1 MSNNTF
7 RHFLIAMVSIVTFF
21 GLMTDVTYAQSY
33 DVDES
38 GNVVFYSPDG
48 SQSVSQDNLIKPNH
62 GVVLFGYQNTYTDVI
77 DAAVLPRALGN
88 NRAIA
93 NSETRIGRY
102 YSTLS
107 QGEIQN
113 NGFDVGQEHQ
123 GVVSSGSE
131 SWAYSHLVKINQLR
145 YEHGLAPVSINLNAS
160 GYAYNKSEDMVNN
173 GYFAHQ
179 NPEGDNIITQY
190 LAYNPEDEGVH
201 AVGENIAQAYP
212 STATSIEAQVFD
224 DLLHSPGHYQN
235 MVDPAWD
242 SVGIGFYYNPAVSDK
257 VHFVQL
263 FYTTDY
269 NQKNGVLSE
278 DALAQYYWN
287 YEFYQEKHNPE
298 AFSDFVAEAPV
309 EEEIEEEVVEETEV
323 AVEEETESLDDIA
336 FEEAVQLEESLR
348 AEVEEKR
355 QAQSE
360 AAEELAENEAEVA
373 RVELENSEVLTPYRQ
388 ALLTIEEKE
397 LELLNTE
404 DQVLRDEIQAEID
417 AANLVLEELQDAV
430 AAINLVLDSLNEQ
443 QEVLENTVAER
454 AEEKRIAEE
463 SLMEQSEQVAS
474 MEQVGAEGQEV
485 VVEEVETEVEETLET
500 EEEVIEEEVVL
511 DEVVEDEAVTETEI
525 DGDITFE
532 SEEEPTTSNY
542 NVNLQNNIVE
552 LQQNTTPP
560 AVEDRSE
567 NVEEDVEEEPAEE
580 TSIVDDADAEEDLIE
595 EVAESNAEDAESEVD
610 EDTDEEQV
618 QQTEERNLSDF
629 IGRSAGNDDDNENEI
644 LGTLL
649 PDTGLAQNTW
659 LILGAVVLLAI
670 GGLLLFFTARRRK

>member
-1 MSNNTF
+1 MSNNTI

-21 GLMTDVTYAQSY
+21 GLMTEVTFAQSY

-48 SQSVSQDNLIKPNH
+48 SQSVSKENLIKPNH

-77 DAAVLPRALGN
+77 DATILPRALGN

-123 GVVSSGSE
+123 GVVSSGNE

-160 GYAYNKSEDMVNN
+160 GYAYNKSEDMVNS
-173 GYFAHQ
+173 GYFAHK
-179 NPEGDNIITQY
+179 NPEGENIITQY

-242 SVGIGFYYNPAVSDK
+242 SVGIGFYYNPAISDK

-269 NQKNGVLSE
+269 NQKNGVLTD

-298 AFSDFVAEAPV
+298 AFNDFVVEAPV
-309 EEEIEEEVVEETEV
+309 EVEEEVEETEV
-323 AVEEETESLDDIA
+323 AVEEETAVEDDVA
-336 FEEAVQLEESLR
+336 YEEAVQLEETLR

-360 AAEELAENEAEVA
+360 AAEALAANEAEIE
-373 RVELENSEVLTPYRQ
+373 RVELENFEVLTPYRE

-397 LELLNTE
+397 LELLDTE

-417 AANLVLEELQDAV
+417 GANLVIEELQDAV
-430 AAINLVLDSLNEQ
+430 AVVNVVLDPLNEQ
-443 QEVLENTVAER
+443 QELLENTVAER

-463 SLMEQSEQVAS
+463 NLMEQSEKVAS
-474 MEQVGAEGQEV
+474 MEQVGNEEQEV
-485 VVEEVETEVEETLET
+485 TVEDEAETEADVEETIE
-500 EEEVIEEEVVL
+500 IEEEVVEE
-511 DEVVEDEAVTETEI
+511 EVVEEEETTEAE
-525 DGDITFE
+525 GDITFE

-567 NVEEDVEEEPAEE
+567 NVEEVEEESTEEESAVEEADLEEE
-580 TSIVDDADAEEDLIE
+580 TGE
-595 EVAESNAEDAESEVD
+595 EVDESNAEDAESEV
-610 EDTDEEQV
+610 EEAEEEQV
-618 QQTEERNLSDF
+618 EQTEERNLSDF
-629 IGRSAGNDDDNENEI
+629 IGRSAGNDDDGENDI
-644 LGTLL
+644 VGTLL
-649 PDTGLAQNTW
+649 PETGLAQNTW
-659 LILGAVVLLAI
+659 LILAAVVLLAI
-670 GGLLLFFTARRRK
+670 GGLFLFFTARRKK

>member
-1 MSNNTF
+1 MSNNTI

-21 GLMTDVTYAQSY
+21 GLMAEVTIAQSY

-48 SQSVSQDNLIKPNH
+48 SQSVSKENLIKPNH

-77 DAAVLPRALGN
+77 DATILPRALGN

-160 GYAYNKSEDMVNN
+160 GYAYNKSEDMVNS
-173 GYFAHQ
+173 GYFAHK
-179 NPEGDNIITQY
+179 NPEGENIITQY

-242 SVGIGFYYNPAVSDK
+242 SVGIGFYYNPAISDK

-269 NQKNGVLSE
+269 NQKNGVLTD

-298 AFSDFVAEAPV
+298 AFNDFVVEAPV
-309 EEEIEEEVVEETEV
+309 EEEIEEVVEETEV
-323 AVEEETESLDDIA
+323 AVEEETALEDDVA
-336 FEEAVQLEESLR
+336 FEEAVQLEETLR

-360 AAEELAENEAEVA
+360 AAEALAANEAEIA
-373 RVELENSEVLTPYRQ
+373 RVELENTEVLTPYRA
-388 ALLTIEEKE
+388 ALMTIEEKE
-397 LELLNTE
+397 LELLDTE

-417 AANLVLEELQDAV
+417 AANLVIEELQDAV
-430 AAINLVLDSLNEQ
+430 AVVNVVLDPLNEQ

-463 SLMEQSEQVAS
+463 NLMEQSEKVAS
-474 MEQVGAEGQEV
+474 MEQVGNEEQEV
-485 VVEEVETEVEETLET
+485 TVEDEAETEAEEPVE
-500 EEEVIEEEVVL
+500 IEEEVAEE
-511 DEVVEDEAVTETEI
+511 EVVEEEVATEAE
-525 DGDITFE
+525 GDISFE

-567 NVEEDVEEEPAEE
+567 NVEEVEEESTEEESAVEEADLEEE
-580 TSIVDDADAEEDLIE
+580 TSE
-595 EVAESNAEDAESEVD
+595 EVDETNAEDAESEV
-610 EDTDEEQV
+610 EEEQEEQV
-618 QQTEERNLSDF
+618 EQTEERNLSDF
-629 IGRSAGNDDDNENEI
+629 IGRSAGNDDDSEDDI

-649 PDTGLAQNTW
+649 PETGLAQNTW

-670 GGLLLFFTARRRK
+670 GGLLLFFTARRKK